1 MSLGF
6 DLSVNNYSIED
17 LLSILDLG
25 TNPSIPEVNNK
36 INMFINM
43 FKKSDN
49 KNSNLAIQFFQDI
62 SERFNN
68 DFFNEIEIE
77 SDNYLD
83 YTQPFQTNLS
93 RPFPTITTNNNLQT
107 EELLYC
113 DNNNNTIE
121 PISDDDDITISNNT
135 KFIDINKVIE
145 YSVGFMEET
154 NSEYERTV
162 FKYKSTSVMNN
173 TKSIHLSSISI
184 PLPYTI
190 SEYKNNNR
198 FIIIDNSSGQEYP
211 IDISDCYFHHYTDVD
226 NLIADLNEKYFQ
238 NSDLSGTILYDISL
252 IKFPATPIRSQRPKL
267 RFILDPSSSYTSFIL
282 SFDVSRNICINSYDL
297 NRILGFDN
305 ILYNSSDPSNNGT
318 ISGNYIFFEQPRL
331 YVSVDDNQVQYY
343 QNLELIGSS
352 ILTNYILGSIYL
364 NISDLVANNYIL
376 VNVMFTTEVNQF
388 SRIYYGPVNLD
399 TLTIKFYDVNGL
411 LQQIPKEGFTQN
423 TFYINIKYVCQ
434 IPDNSTLI
442 DNSN

>member
-17 LLSILDLG
+17 LLNILDLG
-25 TNPSIPEVNNK
+25 SNPSIPEVNNK
-36 INMFINM
+36 INMFINI
-43 FKKSDN
+43 FNKSDS

-62 SERFNN
+62 RERLSN

-77 SDNYLD
+77 PDNYFD
-83 YTQPFQTNLS
+83 YTQPFQTNSS
-93 RPFPTITTNNNLQT
+93 RPFPTITTDNNLQT
-107 EELLYC
+107 EELVYSS
-113 DNNNNTIE
+113 DNNNNAIE
-121 PISDDDDITISNNT
+121 PISDDDITISNNT

-145 YSVGFMEET
+145 YSVRFIEET

-173 TKSIHLSSISI
+173 TTSIHLSSISI
-184 PLPYTI
+184 PVPYTI
-190 SEYKNNNR
+190 SEYKKNNR
-198 FIIIDNSSGQEYP
+198 FTIIDNSNNTHT

-238 NSDLSGTILYDISL
+238 NSDLSHTILQDISL
-252 IKFPATPIRSQRPKL
+252 VKFPANPIRSQRPKL
-267 RFILDPSSSYTSFIL
+267 RFILHPSSSHTSFIL
-282 SFDVSRNICINSYDL
+282 SFDVSRNNCINSYYHL
-297 NRILGFDN
+297 NKILGFDD
-305 ILYNSSDPSNNGT
+305 ISYNSSDLSNNGT

-331 YVSVDDNQVQYY
+331 YVSVDDNQVHYY
-343 QNLELIGSS
+343 QNLELVGSN

-376 VNVMFTTEVNQF
+376 VNAMFTTEVNQF

-399 TLTIKFYDVNGL
+399 TLTIKFYDVYGI
-411 LQQIPKEGFTQN
+411 LQQIPEEGFTQN

-442 DNSN
+442 EK